1 MLGQFIRRLAPEWQE
16 MLLAGDGVQVLGRID
31 ATLQREYAANVC
43 YPAWGEIFSALTY
56 FPPGAT
62 RVVIVGQDPYI
73 GPNQAHG
80 LAFSVPTGQ
89 PLPPSLRN
97 IFQEIAL
104 EYQCQPPCDGNLAR
118 WAAQGV
124 LLLNSVL
131 TVRAGQSLS
140 HAGVG
145 WQTVTDRLISALA
158 SRYGRIVFLLWGK
171 NAQSKIPL
179 IPAGWHYVLTAPHPS
194 PLSAHRGFFGCNHF
208 RLANDYLLGNGR
220 GAIGWI

>member
-16 MLLAGDGVQVLGRID
+16 MLLAGDGVQVLARID
-31 ATLQREYAANVC
+31 ELLQREYAANVC

-104 EYQCQPPCDGNLAR
+104 EYQCQPPCDGNLSR

-145 WQTVTDRLISALA
+145 WQTVTDRLIGALA
-158 SRYGRIVFLLWGK
+158 SR
-171 NAQSKIPL
+171 
-179 IPAGWHYVLTAPHPS
+179 
-194 PLSAHRGFFGCNHF
+194 
-208 RLANDYLLGNGR
+208 
-220 GAIGWI
+220 